1 MLSTLVYCAHPLHQI
16 THQPPTMPT
25 MPTMPTNHQSPS
37 PGMEAAKLNVKQA
50 KEEHTQS
57 VKIRDEYI
65 AARNTELKEEAEA
78 LRQMVADATAAQ
90 LEEDKEK
97 IARISA
103 ENAR

>member
-1 MLSTLVYCAHPLHQI
+1 
-16 THQPPTMPT
+16 
-25 MPTMPTNHQSPS
+25 
-37 PGMEAAKLNVKQA
+37 MEAAKLNVKQA
-50 KEEHTQS
+50 KEEHAQS

-65 AARNTELKEEAEA
+65 ATRNTELKEEAEA